1 MPPEE
6 QGLLYTWGGAGPLT
20 AGLSTP
26 VQAEAAARAR
36 LLRAARRRARIQHSP
51 SCRAPSSHNQRTEA
65 STASQSG
72 SFAVTASS
80 RSLLYKLNTQ
90 KGRRT
95 PRELTRRA
103 GAQPRNTASICAEGK
118 GASMVQRMHPKAQEQ
133 QQNYT
138 AFHPAPRSP
147 ELRPRRSGSAH
158 RPLPARVAPPPPSH
172 EAQDRHPPHS
182 PRRRHGPSAHPAP
195 SAAAA
200 PAPRNPSFC
209 CSFFSSFS
217 LPGRP
222 CHVTRWGAAA
232 MTGGAKGLRRW
243 RVVVWWTVGLSWR
256 SSLGFL
262 TA

>member
-1 MPPEE
+1 MILRNCCTGIRRFHPAFK
-6 QGLLYTWGGAGPLT
+6 QKATLRTRIKHR
-20 AGLSTP
+20 LSTGRHQSQVTRSP
-26 VQAEAAARAR
+26 FFFFFFASRRAGAALHLGWCRASRSRAQHTCAGGGSSRAR

-103 GAQPRNTASICAEGK
+103 GAQPRNTASICTEGK

-147 ELRPRRSGSAH
+147 QPRAPSPPVGFSSPPSPRPGRPAAPVPRGSG
-158 RPLPARVAPPPPSH
+158 PPPP
-172 EAQDRHPPHS
+172 ALT
-182 PRRRHGPSAHPAP
+182 
-195 SAAAA
+195 AAAA
-200 PAPRNPSFC
+200 WPLSPPRALS
-209 CSFFSSFS
+209 
-217 LPGRP
+217 
-222 CHVTRWGAAA
+222 
-232 MTGGAKGLRRW
+232 GGSAGS
-243 RVVVWWTVGLSWR
+243 T
-256 SSLGFL
+256 
-262 TA
+262 

>member
-1 MPPEE
+1 MILRNCCTGIRRFHPAFKQKATLRTRIKHRLSTGQHQSQVTRSPFFFFFFLPPEE
-6 QGLLYTWGGAGPLT
+6 QGLLYTWGGAGPPA

-103 GAQPRNTASICAEGK
+103 GAQPRNTASICTEGK

-147 ELRPRRSGSAH
+147 QPRAPSPPVGFSSPPSPRPGRPAAPVPRGSG
-158 RPLPARVAPPPPSH
+158 PPPP
-172 EAQDRHPPHS
+172 ALT
-182 PRRRHGPSAHPAP
+182 
-195 SAAAA
+195 AAAA
-200 PAPRNPSFC
+200 WPLSPPRALS
-209 CSFFSSFS
+209 
-217 LPGRP
+217 
-222 CHVTRWGAAA
+222 
-232 MTGGAKGLRRW
+232 GGSAGS
-243 RVVVWWTVGLSWR
+243 T
-256 SSLGFL
+256 
-262 TA
+262 